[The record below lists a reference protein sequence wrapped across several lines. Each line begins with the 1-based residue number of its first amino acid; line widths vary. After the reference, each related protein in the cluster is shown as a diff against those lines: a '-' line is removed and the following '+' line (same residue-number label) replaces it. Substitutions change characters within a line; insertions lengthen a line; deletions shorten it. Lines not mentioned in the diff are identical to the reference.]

1 MECTQAEAFEQYIRD
16 LRVVRSISRP
26 SFPEGKAPAAV
37 LEEIQTNALRCN
49 ALMRQNEALLA
60 QFVYDRDPASLTE
73 TDIQG
78 LSAFAGRLFNYAN
91 SEDMGVAFKVHQ
103 LLLAAAR
110 SREDVP
116 MIVRELYY
124 TGITLHYM
132 NVRDEGTGI
141 NLLGDAIQVYF
152 TEAAEYMS
160 RYEQLD
166 RNTRQYLIR
175 CVGNTRL
182 GMSCGTHEESRR
194 YLERFRRAM
203 EVIQSAHYHALDPE
217 FPWESYIYSMHMDR
231 MTLLTHLRQEE
242 DPEVARQ
249 VLESAEYIWTHKK
262 KHKGP
267 DARLQ
272 NWRVP
277 YFYAAARYH
286 AGVGSLEDV
295 VKILLESAGSVA
307 QDDYSAEAINRKLVL
322 AAYLSVYA
330 ERLDDAG
337 AQRYRAAV
345 EQVRR
350 SAYQHLEQMP
360 ASQYPR
366 VVSSAAWE
374 LSKISSSSDET
385 ANRRMLGSILAGH
398 KPTYVHSLMVA
409 ELTRALLRR
418 QIETRPET
426 LVGLLG
432 CRSAAEVQAR
442 REELCQTAYEC
453 GLYHDLGKCAV
464 LMYIDNNA
472 RRLLDEEFFCIQS
485 HPRTGAAILNRMGC
499 GRTLAPA
506 ALYHHCYYN
515 GKGGY
520 PNDVPSCP
528 PEIKGIVDA
537 LSVAD
542 SLDAATDNI
551 GRCYNLAKP
560 FRTLLEE
567 LRAQSGT
574 RYAPNVVALFED
586 ERFCQQLAENTDAE
600 RKRVYLQVYHAGS
613 EEKETTLSI
622 IASQCHLPKKGAGIR
637 QRDKEGHSFCLSQD
651 EAFPVH
657 PAGAVQPGYLATSN
671 SSSARRTCSAVG
683 GTASGRG

>member
-73 TDIQG
+73 EDIQG
-78 LSAFAGRLFNYAN
+78 LSAFAGGLFNYAN

-116 MIVRELYY
+116 MIVRELYH
-124 TGITLHYM
+124 TGIILHYM
-132 NVRDEGTGI
+132 NIRDEGTSTSR
-141 NLLGDAIQVYF
+141 LGEAVHAYF
-152 TEAAEYMS
+152 KEAAGYMS

-166 RNTRQYLIR
+166 KNTRQYLIR

-182 GMSCGTHEESRR
+182 GMSRCTHEESRR

-203 EVIQSAHYHALDPE
+203 EIIQSAHYHALDPE

-231 MTLLTHLRQEE
+231 MTLLTHLRREE

-249 VLESAEYIWTHKK
+249 VLESAEYIWEHKK
-262 KHKGP
+262 KHTGP

-295 VKILLESAGSVA
+295 VRLLLELAESVA

-322 AAYLSVYA
+322 TAYLSGYA
-330 ERLDDAG
+330 ERLDAAV
-337 AQRYRAAV
+337 AQRYSAALERV
-345 EQVRR
+345 YR
-350 SAYQHLEQMP
+350 SEYQYLEQMP
-360 ASQYPR
+360 VSQYPR
-366 VVSSAAWE
+366 MVNPAAWG
-374 LSKISSSSDET
+374 LSKISISTDET
-385 ANRRMLGSILAGH
+385 MNRRLLCGILAGH

-409 ELTRALLRR
+409 ELTRALLQR

-432 CRSAAEVQAR
+432 CRSAAEVQTR

-464 LMYIDNNA
+464 LLYIDNNA

-485 HPRTGAAILNRMGC
+485 HPRIGAAILNRMGC
-499 GRTLAPA
+499 GRTLALA

-520 PNDVPSCP
+520 PNDASSCP
-528 PEIKGIVDA
+528 AEIKGIVDA

-542 SLDAATDNI
+542 SLDAATDDI

-600 RKRVYLQVYHAGS
+600 RKRVYLQAYHAGS
-613 EEKETTLSI
+613 EEK
-622 IASQCHLPKKGAGIR
+622 
-637 QRDKEGHSFCLSQD
+637 
-651 EAFPVH
+651 
-657 PAGAVQPGYLATSN
+657 
-671 SSSARRTCSAVG
+671 
-683 GTASGRG
+683 

>member
-49 ALMRQNEALLA
+49 TLMRQNEALLA

-73 TDIQG
+73 EDIQG

-132 NVRDEGTGI
+132 NVRDEATGI
-141 NLLGDAIQVYF
+141 NLLGDAIEVYF

-166 RNTRQYLIR
+166 KNTRQYLIR

-182 GMSCGTHEESRR
+182 GMSRGTHAESCR

-203 EVIQSAHYHALDPE
+203 DIIQSAHYHALDPE

-242 DPEVARQ
+242 DPEVAQQ
-249 VLESAEYIWTHKK
+249 V
-262 KHKGP
+262 
-267 DARLQ
+267 
-272 NWRVP
+272 
-277 YFYAAARYH
+277 
-286 AGVGSLEDV
+286 
-295 VKILLESAGSVA
+295 LESAGSVA

-330 ERLDDAG
+330 ERLDEAG
-337 AQRYRAAV
+337 AQRYRATV

-350 SAYQHLEQMP
+350 SADQYLERMP

-366 VVSSAAWE
+366 VVNSAAWE
-374 LSKISSSSDET
+374 LSKINTSSDET

-485 HPRTGAAILNRMGC
+485 HPRTGADILNRMGC
-499 GRTLAPA
+499 GRTLALA

-613 EEKETTLSI
+613 EEK
-622 IASQCHLPKKGAGIR
+622 
-637 QRDKEGHSFCLSQD
+637 
-651 EAFPVH
+651 
-657 PAGAVQPGYLATSN
+657 
-671 SSSARRTCSAVG
+671 
-683 GTASGRG
+683 

>member
-49 ALMRQNEALLA
+49 TLMRQNEALLA

-73 TDIQG
+73 EDIQG

-91 SEDMGVAFKVHQ
+91 SEDVGVAFKVHQ

-132 NVRDEGTGI
+132 NVRDEATGI
-141 NLLGDAIQVYF
+141 NLLGDAIEVYF

-182 GMSCGTHEESRR
+182 GMSRGTHAESCR

-203 EVIQSAHYHALDPE
+203 DIIQSAHYHALDPE

-231 MTLLTHLRQEE
+231 MTLLPHLRQEE

-249 VLESAEYIWTHKK
+249 V
-262 KHKGP
+262 
-267 DARLQ
+267 
-272 NWRVP
+272 
-277 YFYAAARYH
+277 
-286 AGVGSLEDV
+286 
-295 VKILLESAGSVA
+295 LESAGSVA

-330 ERLDDAG
+330 ERLDEAG
-337 AQRYRAAV
+337 AQRYRATV
-345 EQVRR
+345 EQVRH
-350 SAYQHLEQMP
+350 SADQYLEQMP

-366 VVSSAAWE
+366 VVNSAAWE
-374 LSKISSSSDET
+374 LSKISTSSDET

-409 ELTRALLRR
+409 ELTRALLHR

-485 HPRTGAAILNRMGC
+485 HPRTGADILNRMGC
-499 GRTLAPA
+499 GRTLALA

-542 SLDAATDNI
+542 SLDAATDDI

-613 EEKETTLSI
+613 EEK
-622 IASQCHLPKKGAGIR
+622 
-637 QRDKEGHSFCLSQD
+637 
-651 EAFPVH
+651 
-657 PAGAVQPGYLATSN
+657 
-671 SSSARRTCSAVG
+671 
-683 GTASGRG
+683 

>member
-60 QFVYDRDPASLTE
+60 QLVYDRDPASLTE
-73 TDIQG
+73 EDIQG

-182 GMSCGTHEESRR
+182 GMSRGTHAESCR
-194 YLERFRRAM
+194 YLERFRCAM

-249 VLESAEYIWTHKK
+249 VLESAE
-262 KHKGP
+262 
-267 DARLQ
+267 
-272 NWRVP
+272 
-277 YFYAAARYH
+277 
-286 AGVGSLEDV
+286 
-295 VKILLESAGSVA
+295 SVA

-330 ERLDDAG
+330 ERLDEAG
-337 AQRYRAAV
+337 AQRYRATV

-350 SAYQHLEQMP
+350 SADQYLEQMP

-366 VVSSAAWE
+366 VVNSAAWE
-374 LSKISSSSDET
+374 LSKISTSSDET

-409 ELTRALLRR
+409 ELTRALLQR

-485 HPRTGAAILNRMGC
+485 HPRTGADILNRMGC
-499 GRTLAPA
+499 GRTLALA

-542 SLDAATDNI
+542 SLDAAIDNI

-613 EEKETTLSI
+613 EEK
-622 IASQCHLPKKGAGIR
+622 
-637 QRDKEGHSFCLSQD
+637 
-651 EAFPVH
+651 
-657 PAGAVQPGYLATSN
+657 
-671 SSSARRTCSAVG
+671 
-683 GTASGRG
+683 

>member
-49 ALMRQNEALLA
+49 TLMRQNEALLA

-91 SEDMGVAFKVHQ
+91 SEDIGVAFKVHQ

-110 SREDVP
+110 SRKDVP

-132 NVRDEGTGI
+132 NVRDEATGI

-182 GMSCGTHEESRR
+182 GMSRGTHAESCR
-194 YLERFRRAM
+194 YLERFRLAM
-203 EVIQSAHYHALDPE
+203 EVIQSAHYHALNPE
-217 FPWESYIYSMHMDR
+217 FPWDSYIYSMHMDR

-249 VLESAEYIWTHKK
+249 V
-262 KHKGP
+262 
-267 DARLQ
+267 
-272 NWRVP
+272 
-277 YFYAAARYH
+277 
-286 AGVGSLEDV
+286 
-295 VKILLESAGSVA
+295 LESAGSVA

-330 ERLDDAG
+330 ERLDEAG
-337 AQRYRAAV
+337 AQRYRATV

-350 SAYQHLEQMP
+350 SADQYLEQMP

-366 VVSSAAWE
+366 VVNSAAWE
-374 LSKISSSSDET
+374 LSKINTSSDET

-409 ELTRALLRR
+409 ELTRALLHR

-485 HPRTGAAILNRMGC
+485 HPRTGADILNRMGC
-499 GRTLAPA
+499 GRTLALA

-520 PNDVPSCP
+520 PDDVSSCP

-560 FRTLLEE
+560 FRTLLGE

-600 RKRVYLQVYHAGS
+600 RKRVYLQVYHAGR
-613 EEKETTLSI
+613 EEK
-622 IASQCHLPKKGAGIR
+622 
-637 QRDKEGHSFCLSQD
+637 
-651 EAFPVH
+651 
-657 PAGAVQPGYLATSN
+657 
-671 SSSARRTCSAVG
+671 
-683 GTASGRG
+683 

>member
-1 MECTQAEAFEQYIRD
+1 MKCTQAEAFEQYIRD

-37 LEEIQTNALRCN
+37 LDEIQTNALRCN

-73 TDIQG
+73 ADIQG

-91 SEDMGVAFKVHQ
+91 SEDIGVAFKVHQ

-110 SREDVP
+110 SRENVP
-116 MIVRELYY
+116 MIVRELYH

-160 RYEQLD
+160 QYEQLD

-182 GMSCGTHEESRR
+182 GMSRGTHEESRR
-194 YLERFRRAM
+194 YLERFRSAM

-217 FPWESYIYSMHMDR
+217 FSWESYIYSMHMDR
-231 MTLLTHLRQEE
+231 MTLLAHLRQEE

-249 VLESAEYIWTHKK
+249 VLESAEYIWTHQKK
-262 KHKGP
+262 YDGQE
-267 DARLQ
+267 ARLQ

-295 VKILLESAGSVA
+295 VKIILELAGNVE

-330 ERLDDAG
+330 ERLDEAG
-337 AQRYRAAV
+337 AQRYRATV
-345 EQVRR
+345 ERVRR
-350 SAYQHLEQMP
+350 SAYQYLEQMP

-409 ELTRALLRR
+409 QLTK
-418 QIETRPET
+418 T
-426 LVGLLG
+426 LVRQLADTDPEALVGVLG
-432 CRSAAEVQAR
+432 CRNAAEVTAR
-442 REELCQTAYEC
+442 RDEICEEAYQC
-453 GLYHDLGKCAV
+453 GLYHDVGKCA
-464 LMYIDNNA
+464 LILYIGTNG
-472 RRLLDEEFFCIQS
+472 RRLLAEEFLCIQN
-485 HPRTGAAILNRMGC
+485 HPVIGYKLLRKMHCDPN
-499 GRTLAPA
+499 LAESA
-506 ALYHHCYYN
+506 RYHHSYYD
-515 GKGGY
+515 GSGGY
-520 PNDVPSCP
+520 PQQLPPCP
-528 PEIKGIVDA
+528 ASIKAIVDV
-537 LSVAD
+537 LSAAD
-542 SLDAATDNI
+542 SLDAATDHI
-551 GRCYNLAKP
+551 GRCYNRAKP
-560 FRTLLEE
+560 FSTLLEE
-567 LRAQSGT
+567 FRAQCGT
-574 RYAPNVVALFED
+574 RYSPAVVALFD
-586 ERFCQQLAENTDAE
+586 DSGFCRRLNEALDAE
-600 RKRVYLQVYHAGS
+600 RKKVYLQVYHA
-613 EEKETTLSI
+613 
-622 IASQCHLPKKGAGIR
+622 AG
-637 QRDKEGHSFCLSQD
+637 E
-651 EAFPVH
+651 
-657 PAGAVQPGYLATSN
+657 
-671 SSSARRTCSAVG
+671 
-683 GTASGRG
+683 

>member
-1 MECTQAEAFEQYIRD
+1 MERTQAEAFEQYIRD

-26 SFPEGKAPAAV
+26 SFPEGKAPTAV
-37 LEEIQTNALRCN
+37 LDEIQTNALRCN
-49 ALMRQNEALLA
+49 TLMRQNEALLA

-110 SREDVP
+110 SRENVP

-182 GMSCGTHEESRR
+182 GMSRGTHAESCR

-203 EVIQSAHYHALDPE
+203 DIIQSAHYHALDPE

-249 VLESAEYIWTHKK
+249 VLESA
-262 KHKGP
+262 
-267 DARLQ
+267 
-272 NWRVP
+272 
-277 YFYAAARYH
+277 
-286 AGVGSLEDV
+286 
-295 VKILLESAGSVA
+295 GSVA

-330 ERLDDAG
+330 ERLDEAG
-337 AQRYRAAV
+337 AQRYRATV

-350 SAYQHLEQMP
+350 SADQYLEQMP

-366 VVSSAAWE
+366 VVNSAAWE
-374 LSKISSSSDET
+374 LSKINTSSDET
-385 ANRRMLGSILAGH
+385 ANHRMLGSILAGH

-409 ELTRALLRR
+409 ELTRALLHR

-485 HPRTGAAILNRMGC
+485 HPRTGADILNRMGC
-499 GRTLAPA
+499 GRTLALA

-600 RKRVYLQVYHAGS
+600 RKRVYLQVYHAGR
-613 EEKETTLSI
+613 EEK
-622 IASQCHLPKKGAGIR
+622 
-637 QRDKEGHSFCLSQD
+637 
-651 EAFPVH
+651 
-657 PAGAVQPGYLATSN
+657 
-671 SSSARRTCSAVG
+671 
-683 GTASGRG
+683 

>member
-73 TDIQG
+73 EDIQG

-91 SEDMGVAFKVHQ
+91 GEDIGVAFKVHQ

-182 GMSCGTHEESRR
+182 GMSRGTHAESCR

-249 VLESAEYIWTHKK
+249 VLESA
-262 KHKGP
+262 
-267 DARLQ
+267 
-272 NWRVP
+272 
-277 YFYAAARYH
+277 
-286 AGVGSLEDV
+286 
-295 VKILLESAGSVA
+295 GSVA

-337 AQRYRAAV
+337 AQRYRATV

-350 SAYQHLEQMP
+350 SAYQYLEQMP

-374 LSKISSSSDET
+374 LSKISTSSDET

-409 ELTRALLRR
+409 ELTRALLHR

-499 GRTLAPA
+499 GKTLAPA

-560 FRTLLEE
+560 FHALLEE

-613 EEKETTLSI
+613 EEK
-622 IASQCHLPKKGAGIR
+622 
-637 QRDKEGHSFCLSQD
+637 
-651 EAFPVH
+651 
-657 PAGAVQPGYLATSN
+657 
-671 SSSARRTCSAVG
+671 
-683 GTASGRG
+683 

>member
-1 MECTQAEAFEQYIRD
+1 MERTQAEAFEQYIRD

-49 ALMRQNEALLA
+49 TLMRQNEALLA

-73 TDIQG
+73 EDIQG

-110 SREDVP
+110 SRKDVP

-182 GMSCGTHEESRR
+182 GMSRGTHAESCR

-203 EVIQSAHYHALDPE
+203 DIIQSAHYHALDPE

-242 DPEVARQ
+242 DPEVA
-249 VLESAEYIWTHKK
+249 
-262 KHKGP
+262 
-267 DARLQ
+267 
-272 NWRVP
+272 
-277 YFYAAARYH
+277 
-286 AGVGSLEDV
+286 
-295 VKILLESAGSVA
+295 

-330 ERLDDAG
+330 ERLDEAG
-337 AQRYRAAV
+337 AQRYRATV

-350 SAYQHLEQMP
+350 SADQYLEQMP

-366 VVSSAAWE
+366 VVNSAAWE
-374 LSKISSSSDET
+374 LSKINTSSDEK

-485 HPRTGAAILNRMGC
+485 HPRTGADILNRMGC
-499 GRTLAPA
+499 GRTLALA

-613 EEKETTLSI
+613 EEK
-622 IASQCHLPKKGAGIR
+622 
-637 QRDKEGHSFCLSQD
+637 
-651 EAFPVH
+651 
-657 PAGAVQPGYLATSN
+657 
-671 SSSARRTCSAVG
+671 
-683 GTASGRG
+683 

>member
-37 LEEIQTNALRCN
+37 LDEIQTNALRCN

-91 SEDMGVAFKVHQ
+91 SEDIGVAFKVHQ

-124 TGITLHYM
+124 TG
-132 NVRDEGTGI
+132 
-141 NLLGDAIQVYF
+141 
-152 TEAAEYMS
+152 
-160 RYEQLD
+160 
-166 RNTRQYLIR
+166 
-175 CVGNTRL
+175 NTRL
-182 GMSCGTHEESRR
+182 GMSRGTHAESCR
-194 YLERFRRAM
+194 YLERFSRAM
-203 EVIQSAHYHALDPE
+203 DIIQSAHYHALDPE

-249 VLESAEYIWTHKK
+249 VLESAEYIWTHQKK
-262 KHKGP
+262 YKGQE
-267 DARLQ
+267 ARLQ

-330 ERLDDAG
+330 ERLDEAG
-337 AQRYRAAV
+337 AQRYRATV

-350 SAYQHLEQMP
+350 SADQYLEQMP

-432 CRSAAEVQAR
+432 CRSAAEVQTR

-485 HPRTGAAILNRMGC
+485 HPRTGADILNRMGC
-499 GRTLAPA
+499 GRTLALA

-520 PNDVPSCP
+520 PNDVPFCP

-613 EEKETTLSI
+613 EEK
-622 IASQCHLPKKGAGIR
+622 
-637 QRDKEGHSFCLSQD
+637 
-651 EAFPVH
+651 
-657 PAGAVQPGYLATSN
+657 
-671 SSSARRTCSAVG
+671 
-683 GTASGRG
+683 

>member
-49 ALMRQNEALLA
+49 TLMRQNEALLA
-60 QFVYDRDPASLTE
+60 QFVYDRDPAALTDG
-73 TDIQG
+73 DIQG

-91 SEDMGVAFKVHQ
+91 SEDVGVAFKVHQ

-132 NVRDEGTGI
+132 NVRDEATGI

-166 RNTRQYLIR
+166 KNTRQYLIR

-182 GMSCGTHEESRR
+182 GMSRGTHAESCR

-249 VLESAEYIWTHKK
+249 VLESA
-262 KHKGP
+262 
-267 DARLQ
+267 
-272 NWRVP
+272 
-277 YFYAAARYH
+277 
-286 AGVGSLEDV
+286 
-295 VKILLESAGSVA
+295 GSVA

-330 ERLDDAG
+330 ERLDEAG
-337 AQRYRAAV
+337 AQRYRATV

-350 SAYQHLEQMP
+350 SADQYLEQMP

-366 VVSSAAWE
+366 VVNSAAWE
-374 LSKISSSSDET
+374 LSKISTSSDET

-432 CRSAAEVQAR
+432 CRSAAEVQTR

-485 HPRTGAAILNRMGC
+485 HPRTGADILNRMGC
-499 GRTLAPA
+499 GRTLALA

-613 EEKETTLSI
+613 EEK
-622 IASQCHLPKKGAGIR
+622 
-637 QRDKEGHSFCLSQD
+637 
-651 EAFPVH
+651 
-657 PAGAVQPGYLATSN
+657 
-671 SSSARRTCSAVG
+671 
-683 GTASGRG
+683 

>member
-37 LEEIQTNALRCN
+37 LEKIQTNALRCN
-49 ALMRQNEALLA
+49 TLMRQNEALLA

-91 SEDMGVAFKVHQ
+91 SEDIGVAFKVHQ

-110 SREDVP
+110 SRKDVP

-132 NVRDEGTGI
+132 NVRDEATGI

-182 GMSCGTHEESRR
+182 GMSRGTHAESCR

-203 EVIQSAHYHALDPE
+203 DIIQSAHYHALDPE

-249 VLESAEYIWTHKK
+249 VLESA
-262 KHKGP
+262 
-267 DARLQ
+267 
-272 NWRVP
+272 
-277 YFYAAARYH
+277 
-286 AGVGSLEDV
+286 
-295 VKILLESAGSVA
+295 GSVA

-330 ERLDDAG
+330 ERLDEAG
-337 AQRYRAAV
+337 AQRYRATV

-350 SAYQHLEQMP
+350 SADQYLEQMP

-366 VVSSAAWE
+366 VVNSAAWE
-374 LSKISSSSDET
+374 LSKINTSSDET

-409 ELTRALLRR
+409 ELTRALLQR

-426 LVGLLG
+426 LVSLLG
-432 CRSAAEVQAR
+432 CRSAAEVQVR

-485 HPRTGAAILNRMGC
+485 HPRTGADILNRMGC
-499 GRTLAPA
+499 GRTLALA

-560 FRTLLEE
+560 FHTLLEE

-613 EEKETTLSI
+613 EEK
-622 IASQCHLPKKGAGIR
+622 
-637 QRDKEGHSFCLSQD
+637 
-651 EAFPVH
+651 
-657 PAGAVQPGYLATSN
+657 
-671 SSSARRTCSAVG
+671 
-683 GTASGRG
+683 

>member
-49 ALMRQNEALLA
+49 TLMRQNEALLA

-152 TEAAEYMS
+152 TEAAESMS

-182 GMSCGTHEESRR
+182 GMSRGTHEESRR

-249 VLESAEYIWTHKK
+249 VLESA
-262 KHKGP
+262 
-267 DARLQ
+267 
-272 NWRVP
+272 
-277 YFYAAARYH
+277 
-286 AGVGSLEDV
+286 
-295 VKILLESAGSVA
+295 GSVA

-337 AQRYRAAV
+337 AQRYRATV

-350 SAYQHLEQMP
+350 SAYQYLEQMP

-366 VVSSAAWE
+366 VVNSAAWE
-374 LSKISSSSDET
+374 LSKINTSSDET
-385 ANRRMLGSILAGH
+385 ANRRMLGGILAGH

-409 ELTRALLRR
+409 ELTRALLHR

-528 PEIKGIVDA
+528 EEIKGIVDA

-613 EEKETTLSI
+613 EEK
-622 IASQCHLPKKGAGIR
+622 
-637 QRDKEGHSFCLSQD
+637 
-651 EAFPVH
+651 
-657 PAGAVQPGYLATSN
+657 
-671 SSSARRTCSAVG
+671 
-683 GTASGRG
+683 

>member
-1 MECTQAEAFEQYIRD
+1 MECTQAEAFEQYIRN

-73 TDIQG
+73 ADIQG
-78 LSAFAGRLFNYAN
+78 LSDFAGRLFNYAN

-152 TEAAEYMS
+152 TEAAESMS

-182 GMSCGTHEESRR
+182 GMSRGTHAESCR

-203 EVIQSAHYHALDPE
+203 DIIQSAHYHALDPE

-249 VLESAEYIWTHKK
+249 VLESA
-262 KHKGP
+262 
-267 DARLQ
+267 
-272 NWRVP
+272 
-277 YFYAAARYH
+277 
-286 AGVGSLEDV
+286 
-295 VKILLESAGSVA
+295 GSVA

-330 ERLDDAG
+330 ERLDEAG
-337 AQRYRAAV
+337 AQRYRATV

-350 SAYQHLEQMP
+350 SAYQYLEQMP

-366 VVSSAAWE
+366 VVNSAAWE
-374 LSKISSSSDET
+374 LSKINTSSDET

-409 ELTRALLRR
+409 ELTRALLHR

-442 REELCQTAYEC
+442 REEFCQTAYEC

-528 PEIKGIVDA
+528 AEIKGIVDA

-560 FRTLLEE
+560 FRTLLGE

-574 RYAPNVVALFED
+574 RYAPTVVALFED

-600 RKRVYLQVYHAGS
+600 RKRVYLQVYHAGR
-613 EEKETTLSI
+613 EEK
-622 IASQCHLPKKGAGIR
+622 
-637 QRDKEGHSFCLSQD
+637 
-651 EAFPVH
+651 
-657 PAGAVQPGYLATSN
+657 
-671 SSSARRTCSAVG
+671 
-683 GTASGRG
+683 

>member
-49 ALMRQNEALLA
+49 TLMRQNEALLA

-152 TEAAEYMS
+152 TEAAESMS

-182 GMSCGTHEESRR
+182 GMSRGTHAESCR

-203 EVIQSAHYHALDPE
+203 DIIQSAHYHALDPE

-249 VLESAEYIWTHKK
+249 VLESAEYIWGHKK
-262 KHKGP
+262 KYKGQ

-330 ERLDDAG
+330 ERLDEAG
-337 AQRYRAAV
+337 AQRYRATV

-350 SAYQHLEQMP
+350 SADQYLEQMP

-366 VVSSAAWE
+366 VVNSAAWE
-374 LSKISSSSDET
+374 LSKINTSSDET

-409 ELTRALLRR
+409 ELTRALLHR

-426 LVGLLG
+426 LVG
-432 CRSAAEVQAR
+432 
-442 REELCQTAYEC
+442 
-453 GLYHDLGKCAV
+453 
-464 LMYIDNNA
+464 
-472 RRLLDEEFFCIQS
+472 LLDEEFFCIQS

-499 GRTLAPA
+499 GRTLALA

-613 EEKETTLSI
+613 EEK
-622 IASQCHLPKKGAGIR
+622 
-637 QRDKEGHSFCLSQD
+637 
-651 EAFPVH
+651 
-657 PAGAVQPGYLATSN
+657 
-671 SSSARRTCSAVG
+671 
-683 GTASGRG
+683 

>member
-1 MECTQAEAFEQYIRD
+1 M
-16 LRVVRSISRP
+16 
-26 SFPEGKAPAAV
+26 
-37 LEEIQTNALRCN
+37 
-49 ALMRQNEALLA
+49 
-60 QFVYDRDPASLTE
+60 
-73 TDIQG
+73 
-78 LSAFAGRLFNYAN
+78 
-91 SEDMGVAFKVHQ
+91 
-103 LLLAAAR
+103 
-110 SREDVP
+110 
-116 MIVRELYY
+116 
-124 TGITLHYM
+124 
-132 NVRDEGTGI
+132 
-141 NLLGDAIQVYF
+141 
-152 TEAAEYMS
+152 
-160 RYEQLD
+160 
-166 RNTRQYLIR
+166 
-175 CVGNTRL
+175 
-182 GMSCGTHEESRR
+182 
-194 YLERFRRAM
+194 
-203 EVIQSAHYHALDPE
+203 
-217 FPWESYIYSMHMDR
+217 
-231 MTLLTHLRQEE
+231 
-242 DPEVARQ
+242 
-249 VLESAEYIWTHKK
+249 
-262 KHKGP
+262 
-267 DARLQ
+267 
-272 NWRVP
+272 
-277 YFYAAARYH
+277 
-286 AGVGSLEDV
+286 

-330 ERLDDAG
+330 ERLDEAG
-337 AQRYRAAV
+337 AQRYRATV

-350 SAYQHLEQMP
+350 SADQYLEQMP

-366 VVSSAAWE
+366 VVNSAAWE
-374 LSKISSSSDET
+374 LSKISTSSDET

-398 KPTYVHSLMVA
+398 KPT
-409 ELTRALLRR
+409 
-418 QIETRPET
+418 ET

-485 HPRTGAAILNRMGC
+485 HPRTGADILNRMGC
-499 GRTLAPA
+499 GRTLALA

-520 PNDVPSCP
+520 PNDVPFCP

-613 EEKETTLSI
+613 EEK
-622 IASQCHLPKKGAGIR
+622 
-637 QRDKEGHSFCLSQD
+637 
-651 EAFPVH
+651 
-657 PAGAVQPGYLATSN
+657 
-671 SSSARRTCSAVG
+671 
-683 GTASGRG
+683 

>member
-37 LEEIQTNALRCN
+37 LEKIQTNALRCN
-49 ALMRQNEALLA
+49 TLMRQNEALLA

-73 TDIQG
+73 EDIQG

-91 SEDMGVAFKVHQ
+91 SEDIGVAFKVHQ

-182 GMSCGTHEESRR
+182 GMSRGTHAESCR

-203 EVIQSAHYHALDPE
+203 DIIQSAHYHALDPE

-249 VLESAEYIWTHKK
+249 VLESA
-262 KHKGP
+262 
-267 DARLQ
+267 
-272 NWRVP
+272 
-277 YFYAAARYH
+277 
-286 AGVGSLEDV
+286 
-295 VKILLESAGSVA
+295 GSVA

-330 ERLDDAG
+330 ERLDEAG
-337 AQRYRAAV
+337 AQKYRATV

-350 SAYQHLEQMP
+350 SADQYLEQMP

-366 VVSSAAWE
+366 VVNSAAWE
-374 LSKISSSSDET
+374 LSKISTSSDET

-398 KPTYVHSLMVA
+398 KPTYVHLLMVA
-409 ELTRALLRR
+409 ELTRALLQR

-485 HPRTGAAILNRMGC
+485 HPRTGADILNRMGC
-499 GRTLAPA
+499 GRTLALA

-520 PNDVPSCP
+520 RNDVPSCP

-560 FRTLLEE
+560 FRTLLKE

-600 RKRVYLQVYHAGS
+600 RKRVYLQVYHAGR
-613 EEKETTLSI
+613 EEK
-622 IASQCHLPKKGAGIR
+622 
-637 QRDKEGHSFCLSQD
+637 
-651 EAFPVH
+651 
-657 PAGAVQPGYLATSN
+657 
-671 SSSARRTCSAVG
+671 
-683 GTASGRG
+683 

>member
-37 LEEIQTNALRCN
+37 LEEIQTNALRCST
-49 ALMRQNEALLA
+49 LMRQNEALLA

-73 TDIQG
+73 EDIQG

-182 GMSCGTHEESRR
+182 GMSRGTHAESCR
-194 YLERFRRAM
+194 YLERFHRAM

-217 FPWESYIYSMHMDR
+217 FPWDSYIYSMHMDR

-249 VLESAEYIWTHKK
+249 V
-262 KHKGP
+262 
-267 DARLQ
+267 
-272 NWRVP
+272 
-277 YFYAAARYH
+277 
-286 AGVGSLEDV
+286 
-295 VKILLESAGSVA
+295 LESAGSVA

-337 AQRYRAAV
+337 AQRYRATV

-350 SAYQHLEQMP
+350 SADQYLEQMP

-366 VVSSAAWE
+366 VVNSAAWE
-374 LSKISSSSDET
+374 LSKINTSSDET

-409 ELTRALLRR
+409 ELTRALLHR

-485 HPRTGAAILNRMGC
+485 HPRTGADILNRMGC
-499 GRTLAPA
+499 GRTLALA

-586 ERFCQQLAENTDAE
+586 ERFCQQLAENTDAG

-613 EEKETTLSI
+613 EEK
-622 IASQCHLPKKGAGIR
+622 
-637 QRDKEGHSFCLSQD
+637 
-651 EAFPVH
+651 
-657 PAGAVQPGYLATSN
+657 
-671 SSSARRTCSAVG
+671 
-683 GTASGRG
+683 

>member
-1 MECTQAEAFEQYIRD
+1 MERTQAEAFEQYIRD

-49 ALMRQNEALLA
+49 TLMRQNEALLA

-73 TDIQG
+73 EDIQG

-91 SEDMGVAFKVHQ
+91 SEDVGVAFKVHQ

-110 SREDVP
+110 SREEVP

-182 GMSCGTHEESRR
+182 GMSRGTHAESCR

-203 EVIQSAHYHALDPE
+203 EVIQSAHYHALNPE

-249 VLESAEYIWTHKK
+249 VLESAEYIWGHKK
-262 KHKGP
+262 KYKGQ

-330 ERLDDAG
+330 ERLDEAG
-337 AQRYRAAV
+337 AQRYRATV

-350 SAYQHLEQMP
+350 SADQYLEQMP

-366 VVSSAAWE
+366 VVNSAAWE
-374 LSKISSSSDET
+374 LSKINTSSDET

-409 ELTRALLRR
+409 ELTRALLHR

-432 CRSAAEVQAR
+432 C
-442 REELCQTAYEC
+442 
-453 GLYHDLGKCAV
+453 
-464 LMYIDNNA
+464 
-472 RRLLDEEFFCIQS
+472 
-485 HPRTGAAILNRMGC
+485 
-499 GRTLAPA
+499 GRTLALA

-613 EEKETTLSI
+613 EEK
-622 IASQCHLPKKGAGIR
+622 
-637 QRDKEGHSFCLSQD
+637 
-651 EAFPVH
+651 
-657 PAGAVQPGYLATSN
+657 
-671 SSSARRTCSAVG
+671 
-683 GTASGRG
+683 

>member
-49 ALMRQNEALLA
+49 TLMRQNEALLA

-91 SEDMGVAFKVHQ
+91 SEDVGVAFKVHQ

-132 NVRDEGTGI
+132 NIRDEATGI
-141 NLLGDAIQVYF
+141 NLLGDAIEVYF

-166 RNTRQYLIR
+166 KNTRQYLIR

-182 GMSCGTHEESRR
+182 GMSRGTHAESCR

-231 MTLLTHLRQEE
+231 MTLLPHLRQEE

-249 VLESAEYIWTHKK
+249 V
-262 KHKGP
+262 
-267 DARLQ
+267 
-272 NWRVP
+272 
-277 YFYAAARYH
+277 
-286 AGVGSLEDV
+286 
-295 VKILLESAGSVA
+295 LESAGSVA

-330 ERLDDAG
+330 ERLDEAG
-337 AQRYRAAV
+337 AQRYRATV

-350 SAYQHLEQMP
+350 SAYQYLEQMP

-366 VVSSAAWE
+366 VVNSAAWE
-374 LSKISSSSDET
+374 LSKINTSSDET

-409 ELTRALLRR
+409 ELTRALLHR

-432 CRSAAEVQAR
+432 CRSAAEVQTR

-528 PEIKGIVDA
+528 EEIKGIVDA

-600 RKRVYLQVYHAGS
+600 RKRVYLQVYHAGR
-613 EEKETTLSI
+613 EEK
-622 IASQCHLPKKGAGIR
+622 
-637 QRDKEGHSFCLSQD
+637 
-651 EAFPVH
+651 
-657 PAGAVQPGYLATSN
+657 
-671 SSSARRTCSAVG
+671 
-683 GTASGRG
+683 

>member
-37 LEEIQTNALRCN
+37 LDEIQTNALRCN
-49 ALMRQNEALLA
+49 TLMRQNEALLA

-73 TDIQG
+73 EDIQG

-110 SREDVP
+110 SRENVP

-182 GMSCGTHEESRR
+182 GMSRGTHAESCR

-203 EVIQSAHYHALDPE
+203 DIIQSAHYHALDPE

-249 VLESAEYIWTHKK
+249 VLESA
-262 KHKGP
+262 
-267 DARLQ
+267 
-272 NWRVP
+272 
-277 YFYAAARYH
+277 
-286 AGVGSLEDV
+286 
-295 VKILLESAGSVA
+295 GSVA

-330 ERLDDAG
+330 ERLDEAG
-337 AQRYRAAV
+337 AQRYRATV

-350 SAYQHLEQMP
+350 SADQYLEQMP

-366 VVSSAAWE
+366 VVNSAAWE
-374 LSKISSSSDET
+374 LSKINTSSDET

-409 ELTRALLRR
+409 ELTRALLQR

-485 HPRTGAAILNRMGC
+485 HPRTGADILNRMGC
-499 GRTLAPA
+499 GRTLALA

-528 PEIKGIVDA
+528 EEIKGIVDA

-574 RYAPNVVALFED
+574 RYAPTVVALFED

-613 EEKETTLSI
+613 EEK
-622 IASQCHLPKKGAGIR
+622 
-637 QRDKEGHSFCLSQD
+637 
-651 EAFPVH
+651 
-657 PAGAVQPGYLATSN
+657 
-671 SSSARRTCSAVG
+671 
-683 GTASGRG
+683 

>member
-49 ALMRQNEALLA
+49 TLMRQNEALLA

-73 TDIQG
+73 EDIQG

-91 SEDMGVAFKVHQ
+91 SEDIGVAFKVHQ

-182 GMSCGTHEESRR
+182 GMSRGTHAESCR
-194 YLERFRRAM
+194 YLERFHRAM
-203 EVIQSAHYHALDPE
+203 DIIQSAHYHALDPE

-242 DPEVARQ
+242 DPDVARQ
-249 VLESAEYIWTHKK
+249 V
-262 KHKGP
+262 
-267 DARLQ
+267 
-272 NWRVP
+272 
-277 YFYAAARYH
+277 
-286 AGVGSLEDV
+286 
-295 VKILLESAGSVA
+295 LESAGSVA

-330 ERLDDAG
+330 ERLDEAG
-337 AQRYRAAV
+337 AQKYRATV

-350 SAYQHLEQMP
+350 SADQYLEQMP

-366 VVSSAAWE
+366 VVNSAAWE
-374 LSKISSSSDET
+374 LSKINTSSDET

-409 ELTRALLRR
+409 ELTRALLQR

-485 HPRTGAAILNRMGC
+485 HPRTGADILNRMGC
-499 GRTLAPA
+499 GRTLALA

-542 SLDAATDNI
+542 SLDAATDDI

-613 EEKETTLSI
+613 EEK
-622 IASQCHLPKKGAGIR
+622 
-637 QRDKEGHSFCLSQD
+637 
-651 EAFPVH
+651 
-657 PAGAVQPGYLATSN
+657 
-671 SSSARRTCSAVG
+671 
-683 GTASGRG
+683 

>member
-49 ALMRQNEALLA
+49 TLMRQNEALLS

-91 SEDMGVAFKVHQ
+91 SEDIGVAFKVHQ

-110 SREDVP
+110 SRKDVP

-132 NVRDEGTGI
+132 NVRDEATGI

-182 GMSCGTHEESRR
+182 GMSRGTHAESCR
-194 YLERFRRAM
+194 YLERFRLAM
-203 EVIQSAHYHALDPE
+203 EVIQSAHYHALNPE
-217 FPWESYIYSMHMDR
+217 FPWDSYIYSMHMDR

-249 VLESAEYIWTHKK
+249 V
-262 KHKGP
+262 
-267 DARLQ
+267 
-272 NWRVP
+272 
-277 YFYAAARYH
+277 
-286 AGVGSLEDV
+286 
-295 VKILLESAGSVA
+295 LESAGSVA

-330 ERLDDAG
+330 ERLDEAG
-337 AQRYRAAV
+337 AQRYRATV

-350 SAYQHLEQMP
+350 SADQYLEQMP

-366 VVSSAAWE
+366 VVNSAAWE
-374 LSKISSSSDET
+374 LSKINTSSDET

-409 ELTRALLRR
+409 ELTRALLHR

-432 CRSAAEVQAR
+432 CRSAAEVKAR

-560 FRTLLEE
+560 FRTLLGE

-600 RKRVYLQVYHAGS
+600 RKRVYLQVYHAGR
-613 EEKETTLSI
+613 EEK
-622 IASQCHLPKKGAGIR
+622 
-637 QRDKEGHSFCLSQD
+637 
-651 EAFPVH
+651 
-657 PAGAVQPGYLATSN
+657 
-671 SSSARRTCSAVG
+671 
-683 GTASGRG
+683 

>member
-182 GMSCGTHEESRR
+182 GMSRGTHAESRR

-203 EVIQSAHYHALDPE
+203 DIIQSAHYHALDPE

-249 VLESAEYIWTHKK
+249 VLESA
-262 KHKGP
+262 
-267 DARLQ
+267 
-272 NWRVP
+272 
-277 YFYAAARYH
+277 
-286 AGVGSLEDV
+286 
-295 VKILLESAGSVA
+295 GSVA

-337 AQRYRAAV
+337 AQRYRATV

-350 SAYQHLEQMP
+350 SAYQYLEQMP

-409 ELTRALLRR
+409 ELTRALLHR

-528 PEIKGIVDA
+528 EEIKGIVDA

-613 EEKETTLSI
+613 EEK
-622 IASQCHLPKKGAGIR
+622 
-637 QRDKEGHSFCLSQD
+637 
-651 EAFPVH
+651 
-657 PAGAVQPGYLATSN
+657 
-671 SSSARRTCSAVG
+671 
-683 GTASGRG
+683 

>member
-132 NVRDEGTGI
+132 NIRDEGTGI

-182 GMSCGTHEESRR
+182 GMSRGTHAESCR

-231 MTLLTHLRQEE
+231 MTLLTYLRQEE

-249 VLESAEYIWTHKK
+249 V
-262 KHKGP
+262 
-267 DARLQ
+267 
-272 NWRVP
+272 
-277 YFYAAARYH
+277 
-286 AGVGSLEDV
+286 
-295 VKILLESAGSVA
+295 LESAGSVA

-330 ERLDDAG
+330 ERLDEAG
-337 AQRYRAAV
+337 AQRYRATV

-350 SAYQHLEQMP
+350 SADQYLEQMP

-366 VVSSAAWE
+366 VVNSAAWE
-374 LSKISSSSDET
+374 LSKINTSSDET

-409 ELTRALLRR
+409 ELTRALLHR

-485 HPRTGAAILNRMGC
+485 HPRTGADILNRMGC
-499 GRTLAPA
+499 GRTLALA

-600 RKRVYLQVYHAGS
+600 RKRVYLQVYHAGG
-613 EEKETTLSI
+613 EEK
-622 IASQCHLPKKGAGIR
+622 
-637 QRDKEGHSFCLSQD
+637 
-651 EAFPVH
+651 
-657 PAGAVQPGYLATSN
+657 
-671 SSSARRTCSAVG
+671 
-683 GTASGRG
+683 

>member
-1 MECTQAEAFEQYIRD
+1 MECTQAEAFEQYIRN

-91 SEDMGVAFKVHQ
+91 SEDIGVAFKVHQ

-182 GMSCGTHEESRR
+182 GMSRGTHAESCR

-203 EVIQSAHYHALDPE
+203 DIIQSAHYHALDPE

-249 VLESAEYIWTHKK
+249 VLESA
-262 KHKGP
+262 
-267 DARLQ
+267 
-272 NWRVP
+272 
-277 YFYAAARYH
+277 
-286 AGVGSLEDV
+286 
-295 VKILLESAGSVA
+295 GSVA

-330 ERLDDAG
+330 ERLDEAG
-337 AQRYRAAV
+337 AQRYRATV

-350 SAYQHLEQMP
+350 SADQYLEQMP

-366 VVSSAAWE
+366 VVNSAAWE
-374 LSKISSSSDET
+374 LSKISTSSDET

-409 ELTRALLRR
+409 ELTRALLHR

-464 LMYIDNNA
+464 LMYINNNA

-485 HPRTGAAILNRMGC
+485 HPRTGADILNRMGC
-499 GRTLAPA
+499 GRTLALA

-600 RKRVYLQVYHAGS
+600 RKRVYLQVYHAGR
-613 EEKETTLSI
+613 EEK
-622 IASQCHLPKKGAGIR
+622 
-637 QRDKEGHSFCLSQD
+637 
-651 EAFPVH
+651 
-657 PAGAVQPGYLATSN
+657 
-671 SSSARRTCSAVG
+671 
-683 GTASGRG
+683 

>member
-1 MECTQAEAFEQYIRD
+1 MERTQAEAFEQYIRD

-49 ALMRQNEALLA
+49 TLMRQNEALLA

-73 TDIQG
+73 EDIQG

-182 GMSCGTHEESRR
+182 GMSRGTHAESCR

-203 EVIQSAHYHALDPE
+203 DIIQSAHYHALDPE

-249 VLESAEYIWTHKK
+249 VLESA
-262 KHKGP
+262 
-267 DARLQ
+267 
-272 NWRVP
+272 
-277 YFYAAARYH
+277 
-286 AGVGSLEDV
+286 
-295 VKILLESAGSVA
+295 GSVA
-307 QDDYSAEAINRKLVL
+307 QDDYSAEAISRKLVL

-330 ERLDDAG
+330 ERLDEAG
-337 AQRYRAAV
+337 AQRYRATV

-350 SAYQHLEQMP
+350 SADQYLEQMP

-366 VVSSAAWE
+366 VVNSAAWE
-374 LSKISSSSDET
+374 LSKISTSSDET

-409 ELTRALLRR
+409 ELTRALLQR

-432 CRSAAEVQAR
+432 CRSAAEVQVR

-485 HPRTGAAILNRMGC
+485 HPRTGADILNRMGC
-499 GRTLAPA
+499 GRTLALA

-528 PEIKGIVDA
+528 PENKGIVDA

-586 ERFCQQLAENTDAE
+586 EGFCQQLAENTDAE
-600 RKRVYLQVYHAGS
+600 RKRVYLQVYHAGR
-613 EEKETTLSI
+613 EEK
-622 IASQCHLPKKGAGIR
+622 
-637 QRDKEGHSFCLSQD
+637 
-651 EAFPVH
+651 
-657 PAGAVQPGYLATSN
+657 
-671 SSSARRTCSAVG
+671 
-683 GTASGRG
+683 

>member
-49 ALMRQNEALLA
+49 TLMRQNEALLA

-73 TDIQG
+73 EDIQG

-152 TEAAEYMS
+152 TEAAESMS

-182 GMSCGTHEESRR
+182 GMSRGTHAESCR

-242 DPEVARQ
+242 DPDVARQ
-249 VLESAEYIWTHKK
+249 V
-262 KHKGP
+262 
-267 DARLQ
+267 
-272 NWRVP
+272 
-277 YFYAAARYH
+277 
-286 AGVGSLEDV
+286 
-295 VKILLESAGSVA
+295 LESAGSVA

-337 AQRYRAAV
+337 AQRYRATV

-350 SAYQHLEQMP
+350 SAYQYLEQMP

-366 VVSSAAWE
+366 VVNSAAWE
-374 LSKISSSSDET
+374 LSKISTSSDET

-409 ELTRALLRR
+409 ELTRALLHR

-485 HPRTGAAILNRMGC
+485 HPRTGADILNRMGC
-499 GRTLAPA
+499 GRTLALA

-613 EEKETTLSI
+613 EEK
-622 IASQCHLPKKGAGIR
+622 
-637 QRDKEGHSFCLSQD
+637 
-651 EAFPVH
+651 
-657 PAGAVQPGYLATSN
+657 
-671 SSSARRTCSAVG
+671 
-683 GTASGRG
+683 